1 MGAVLVTGGAGFI
14 GSHVVDRLLAQSQ
27 YEVIVLDDFNG
38 YYDPGYK
45 RANLAAASH
54 NLRLQVVNGSF
65 NDAGLLADL
74 FEKRRID
81 AVLHLGG
88 CAGVSPSLKDPE
100 RYFEV
105 NVTGTLRLLEACR
118 RWPVKRF
125 VFASSSTVYGRGAV
139 APFREDAPLGAPLS
153 PYGASKQMA
162 ETLVASYH
170 DVYGLPTVRLRFFN
184 VYGPR
189 LRPDLA
195 LAVFVRCVLAGE
207 PLPLYGDGSVR
218 RDFTHVDDICR
229 AILTALDVPAAVG
242 EAINVGHDQPVEIRE
257 VIRLVE
263 AAASRPANVK
273 PFPPRGEDMPLTHAD
288 LNKARRLLSYEPLV
302 SLEEG
307 IADCVSWYQSTG
319 KTKKPVACEPRA

>member
-27 YEVIVLDDFNG
+27 SEVVVLDDFNA

-45 RANLAAASH
+45 RANLAAAGQ
-54 NLRLQVVNGSF
+54 NPRLQVVEGSF
-65 NDAGLLADL
+65 TDSIQLADL
-74 FEKRRID
+74 FGNRQID

-88 CAGVSPSLKDPE
+88 HAGVSPSLKNPE
-100 RYFEV
+100 MYCEV

-118 RWPVKRF
+118 RKPVRRF

-139 APFREDAPLGAPLS
+139 APFREDAPLGSPLS

-162 ETLVASYH
+162 ETLVALYH
-170 DVYGLPTVRLRFFN
+170 EVYGLPTVRLRFFN

-195 LAVFVRCVLAGE
+195 LAVFARCVLTGE

-218 RDFTHVDDICR
+218 RDFTHVDDVCR
-229 AILTALDVPAAVG
+229 AIQTSLETAAATG

-257 VIRLVE
+257 VIRLIE
-263 AAASRPANVK
+263 AVAGRRANIK
-273 PFPPRGEDMPLTHAD
+273 TYPPRSEDMPLTHAD
-288 LNKARRLLSYEPLV
+288 LTKARRLLGYDPQI
-302 SLEEG
+302 SLEAGVAEYV
-307 IADCVSWYQSTG
+307 AWYQNQ
-319 KTKKPVACEPRA
+319 ER